1 MQNILLLVTIW
12 YILIFF
18 ITFLLLIKFIHWISQ
33 IQSRGVIEIS
43 ASKIKRL
50 TPLPPP
56 PENNLIK
63 DIKALSLR
71 QRIIL
76 LLFTAA
82 VIAALIYSY

>member
-1 MQNILLLVTIW
+1 M
-12 YILIFF
+12 
-18 ITFLLLIKFIHWISQ
+18 
-33 IQSRGVIEIS
+33 IEIS
-43 ASKIKRL
+43 AAEIKRL

-76 LLFTAA
+76 LFTVA